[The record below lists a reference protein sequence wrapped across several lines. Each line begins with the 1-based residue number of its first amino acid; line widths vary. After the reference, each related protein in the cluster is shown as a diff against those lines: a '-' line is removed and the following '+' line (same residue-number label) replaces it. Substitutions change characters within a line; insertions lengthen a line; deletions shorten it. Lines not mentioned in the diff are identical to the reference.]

1 MDFNKPSAGPITPM
15 ATPKHAVP
23 SKDAVPVG
31 HEWDLE
37 RMSIGPARPLRR
49 GAGNPLE
56 VVPPGVSFGP
66 SLAASLNW
74 RI

>member
-1 MDFNKPSAGPITPM
+1 MDFNKPSTGPITPM
-15 ATPKHAVP
+15 ATPRHAVP

-31 HEWDLE
+31 DEWDLE

-56 VVPPGVSFGP
+56 IVPPGIDTEI
-66 SLAASLNW
+66 SLAARLNW
-74 RI
+74 EL